1 MGWAFMSDRE
11 KRNAYRILDRKT
23 EARNHLE
30 ILHVDGGIT

>member
-1 MGWAFMSDRE
+1 MCETCDVYGE